1 MNKDGKIFGKIN
13 IIDLLAVLILLVALV
28 GIGIRFTSTASKSVT
43 DKTEFSYVV
52 EIDDVRI
59 YTVNALGKK
68 GLVTDKQGNIIGE
81 ITNVEYDFKK
91 EQKVLSNGNT
101 VMVSVPEKYT
111 AQITLKASGK
121 ESEDAYFVGE
131 NTELSVGST
140 LTMNTKY
147 ANCSGKI
154 KSVEKVKNQGE

>member
-28 GIGIRFTSTASKSVT
+28 GIGIRLTSTASKSVT

-59 YTVNALGKK
+59 YTVNALKK
-68 GLVTDKQGNIIGE
+68 MGTATDKQGNIIGE
-81 ITNVEYDFKK
+81 IETVEWDSKK
-91 EQKVLSNGNT
+91 EQKVLSNGET
-101 VMVSVPEKYT
+101 VMVDVPDKYT
-111 AQITLKASGK
+111 VTVTMDASGK
-121 ESEDAYFVGE
+121 ESADKYFVGE

-140 LTMNTKY
+140 IQMYTKY
-147 ANCSGKI
+147 ANCSGKV
-154 KSVEKVKNQGE
+154 KSVEKE

>member
-13 IIDLLAVLILLVALV
+13 IIDLLAVLILIVALV
-28 GIGIRFTSTASKSVT
+28 GIGIRFTSSASKNVT
-43 DKTEFSYVV
+43 DKTEFSYEV

-59 YTVNALGKK
+59 YTVNALNKK
-68 GLVTDKQGNIIGE
+68 GIATDKQGNVIGE
-81 ITNVEYDFKK
+81 ITNIEYDIKK
-91 EQKVLSNGNT
+91 EQKVLSNGET
-101 VMVSVPEKYT
+101 VMVNVPDKYT
-111 AQITLKASGK
+111 AQIILKASGK

-140 LTMNTKY
+140 IHMYTKY

-154 KSVEKVKNQGE
+154 KSVEKN